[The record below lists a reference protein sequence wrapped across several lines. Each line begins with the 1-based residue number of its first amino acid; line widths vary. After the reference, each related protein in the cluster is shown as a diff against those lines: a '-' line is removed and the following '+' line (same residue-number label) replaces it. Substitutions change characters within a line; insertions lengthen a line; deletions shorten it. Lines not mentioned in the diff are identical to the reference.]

1 MRAFHGAALAA
12 SLASVAL
19 CASVARAD
27 KPIISHYPISDL
39 KLATGLCSFP
49 ITVAESEDVTETD
62 FVNASGSITRIQ
74 LHVMEQDTFIANG
87 KTLVGEPYTANAD
100 IRFDSSSNVTQ
111 LYLEGVLEKVPLPDG
126 SFFMAAGRVNVVADG
141 FPSIALIPDNGAT
154 INLAGLCAALS
165 P

>member
-1 MRAFHGAALAA
+1 MRAFRCAALAA
-12 SLASVAL
+12 SLVGVTV
-19 CASVARAD
+19 CASAARAD
-27 KPIISHYPISDL
+27 RPVISHYPISDS
-39 KLATGLCSFP
+39 KLATDLCSFP

-62 FVNASGSITRIQ
+62 FVNSSGTITRIQ

-100 IRFDSSSNVTQ
+100 IRFDSSGNVTQ